1 MTRHSVVVA
10 PPLLDH
16 RKMAG
21 NELARRQT
29 VVRVGSELQSGRKG
43 VEGTGGIRSSR

>member
-10 PPLLDH
+10 PPLLDR

-29 VVRVGSELQSGRKG
+29 AVLVDRASQGEREK
-43 VEGTGGIRSSR
+43 EE